1 MIWRGSYGEITG
13 ASRAVA
19 SRARTMRP
27 PTAPRGFRLQNLAT
41 ASTGA
46 ANACHSRRISEMALP
61 AAVFL
66 FPITLSSRGI
76 PSLVTDPGIEH
87 AVRQVDHQVQDQDDR
102 GDEQDDG
109 LEHDEISVHD
119 TVDQQ
124 GPHPG
129 HHE

>member
-1 MIWRGSYGEITG
+1 MIWRGSYVAITG

-27 PTAPRGFRLQNLAT
+27 TTAPRGFRRAKVGT
-41 ASTGA
+41 ASSRA
-46 ANACHSRRISEMALP
+46 ARACHSRRISGMALST
-61 AAVFL
+61 AVAM

-76 PSLVTDPGIEH
+76 PSLLADPGIEN
-87 AVRQVDHQVQDQDDR
+87 AVRQVDHQVQDQDYR

-109 LEHDEISVHD
+109 LEHDEIPVHD

-124 GPHPG
+124 SPHPG
-129 HHE
+129 H